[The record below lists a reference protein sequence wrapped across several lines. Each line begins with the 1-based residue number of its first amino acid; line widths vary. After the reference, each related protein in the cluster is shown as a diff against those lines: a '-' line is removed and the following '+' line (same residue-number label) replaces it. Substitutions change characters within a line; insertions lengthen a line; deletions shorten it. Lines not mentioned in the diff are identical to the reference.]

1 MGIGRKKKV
10 GEKQY
15 PDSVIRFIATVGC
28 LYGLPYRQCIGL
40 VISILKMSGHG
51 GLRLPNYSTICRRL
65 ASLSVEVSVGLEIGE
80 SLSIAI
86 DSTGLKVFGE
96 GEWKVRRYGFC
107 KRRKWMKLHL
117 VIDVE
122 TQEIL
127 LVDLTEN
134 GKHDADAGAEM
145 LDGKTADISECVADG
160 AYDKFGFRLA
170 LGDRMKQ
177 VIPPPKNAVAT
188 GPDKDGKVAAH
199 LSQRNEALL
208 TISVKGRCE
217 WKKDMGYHR
226 RSRNEVA
233 MYRFKNTFGDKMKTR
248 KIGNQLVEVK
258 MKCAILNK
266 NREIGMPRS
275 IKVA

>member
-1 MGIGRKKKV
+1 MGVGREKKV

-65 ASLSVEVSVGLEIGE
+65 ASLSVEVSVSLELGE

-145 LDGKTADISECVADG
+145 LDGKTAMVTGGGRGIGRAI
-160 AYDKFGFRLA
+160 AQRLVRTSGEEPREGVGYA
-170 LGDRMKQ
+170 GSRGIRQAPGL
-177 VIPPPKNAVAT
+177 IL
-188 GPDKDGKVAAH
+188 PDPASAA
-199 LSQRNEALL
+199 
-208 TISVKGRCE
+208 
-217 WKKDMGYHR
+217 
-226 RSRNEVA
+226 
-233 MYRFKNTFGDKMKTR
+233 
-248 KIGNQLVEVK
+248 
-258 MKCAILNK
+258 
-266 NREIGMPRS
+266 P
-275 IKVA
+275 